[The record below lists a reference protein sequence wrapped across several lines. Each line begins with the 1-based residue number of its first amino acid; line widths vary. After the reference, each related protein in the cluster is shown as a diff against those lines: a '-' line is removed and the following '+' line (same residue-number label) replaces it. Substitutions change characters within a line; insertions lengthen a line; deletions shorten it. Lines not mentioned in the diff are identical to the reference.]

1 MTKKLTKR
9 FVSFIITLAMVMT
22 VMPII
27 PAMAAETATYTS
39 GKSWAD
45 VTTDSGNYT
54 QDENGNITLTG
65 DVNISTFIELTS
77 GSLTVDLGGHKLTRT
92 GAGATVFS
100 VKGGELTIKGT
111 DEGSTV
117 TNSNE
122 TATTGGMVIADGA
135 NAKINIE
142 GGTFDQTIKGGVALA
157 SQNGASVKITGGT
170 FTISNN
176 ETTTMPVLVN
186 GGGSLDMSGGEI
198 KAAKSCLQVQDENSK
213 VTITNGKITSTAGDK
228 TAAVYVTLKG
238 SFEMSGG
245 EITTAGQA
253 INVGNAADEAED
265 ASVGTNATIKGTA
278 KISRTNDPGVGLLQV
293 GDYGILNIEGE
304 ADIQDTVMAFANGEL
319 NISGGKITSTGY
331 AVGTNGSDD
340 GNPNSSKGAKINITG
355 GTITGSDEAC
365 GIYAPAGDWTISG
378 GTTKIKGGAGI
389 VVRGADVDVQ
399 GGTITATGI
408 GNIEVGDAKH
418 QVPAAGIT
426 VDNAGYPEQS
436 GDDGQK
442 HVSIGEDA
450 TVTAPIGGKTL
461 AACDNGTDVTTDG
474 FDPDENPF
482 NISGGNFTLGEE
494 GTKDQEHVNQF
505 LGTGYKYD
513 TSGDIIY
520 EGNAEAEINGRKFEK
535 LADAI
540 EYAQTDDVIKILAE
554 NDEVNGV
561 VTLPGTNGTGRLEIK
576 KKVTIDL
583 NGKTLKKPDDWND
596 NVSSIVIVGGGDLTV
611 KDSQGTGKITGN
623 GTLLMVKDG
632 TLTIDEGATIDQ
644 TAGTDTENDTAVA
657 AYGDNAVLNIKDGT
671 ITAKESGVGVFGN
684 GQLTITGGTITADEM
699 GISTNGSLTD
709 KDADIQIKGGTITS
723 TGSAGVYLPA
733 GKMTV
738 TEGEIT
744 GKAGIVQFGGEL
756 TVEGGTIKA
765 TDTEND
771 NITVGDSGQAVPVA
785 AVTTNKQSG
794 YADPTAT
801 LKGGKFEAAEGKDA
815 VTYTE
820 NGGEP
825 EGDSA
830 LTVEG
835 GSYSAPVDEKLLS
848 NTLNYEAKSNDAD
861 APYSYHQTLDDA
873 QDAAGSDGEVI
884 ISNTDSQAVKL
895 NGDSKITEVKMTKDD
910 DGNDVVDITVNVG
923 IIGATEAGSTAGDA
937 HKGDAAFWVGVGLI
951 APADADGVNYKL
963 VGRDED
969 FRQNNGNGSFDTFA
983 GGKGFAA
990 WVNAAS
996 KSAATYVV
1004 QWTKAGGETEVVT
1017 YNITFTDVTL
1027 QEDNVTPNITAVG
1040 FKADAAAA
1048 KTAID
1053 TDLGKALTA
1062 NDVVGNTMYAVFK
1075 LEGAAVT
1082 NTSVTATFSDG
1093 THTYTEPAFAVTDK
1107 NKHVVYFSFDDLGNK
1122 VTPDGTLGEGHYT
1135 ITVTA
1140 GAFHAT
1146 KELDVYKVV
1155 YKAENGTVTQ
1165 PTKAIY
1171 AASVADADTLT
1182 ATKPEVTPDSGY
1194 TAENVDWSEG
1204 KPSDTDHTIT
1214 YTATCAEEYV
1224 PVVEAA
1230 TIADSNGD
1238 VENVVGDYSAE
1249 YTEKDA
1255 ATGHYKITG
1264 TAADLKK
1271 HTNGDDTEGYWFG
1284 VEIKAPTDVDTSA
1297 DKEYKVTFDEDTTAH
1312 PSKFDDLVNI
1322 ADAKGAILYF
1332 DTKGDGND
1340 KHTVTIEWDD
1350 STKFIYDIDL
1360 SEVKHYVEN
1369 PTVNVGNDKGT
1380 MTPTD
1385 DYTIDPVTTY
1395 EDKTGY
1401 KFAKVTFKT
1410 TGDQIVPWG
1419 VNGANKEGN
1428 WVGIT
1433 VAPPVGSK
1441 IIGLATAAEETPM
1454 PAFTAPNA
1462 NDGDSDQLSGYYVDA
1477 NNITTKP
1484 YFFVKIKDSV
1494 SGVETIYCYLLT
1506 KDASINLEQKPV
1518 TKYTV
1523 TCNTATN
1530 GKVVAD
1536 KTDAAKDE
1544 TVTLTVTAETG
1555 YKLDTL
1561 VVQDAANTEVT
1572 TAQQADG
1579 TYTFTM
1585 PASNVTVTATF
1596 AAETVEPDTAE
1607 IKFVGFVTADEIG
1620 NDILNALAPQV
1631 KGDGATWGSEG
1642 ITDCIANT
1650 LYAAFS
1656 ADNEEGVNYTVKF
1669 TKGEKS
1675 YEQTVEGVTKG
1686 GLAYV
1691 SFDDQAKDA
1700 FGAEPQGEYT
1710 VELFKNGTL
1719 VNASSDEIEV
1729 YQVKYVASEGVTG
1742 NDTVVYTDAEGLDA
1756 AKTAR
1761 PEGFALASGMNRW
1774 NDNKAETSGYTVTV
1788 TLSGYHRS
1796 TSSGGS
1802 GGSSNHSVSA
1812 PSKSDNGSV
1821 SVSSKSAPKGSKV
1834 TITVKPD
1841 KGYKTGSVTVKDAN
1855 GNILEVTD
1863 NGDGTYSFVMP
1874 DTKVSVATEFVEEG
1888 TATPAPDTTP
1898 SPEPTPAPDAEDNC
1912 PSEKFVD
1919 VDQSQWYHEGIDYAL
1934 TNGLMS
1940 GMDDTTFEPDSTT
1953 TRAMIV
1959 AVLYRLD
1966 GSPEVAMA
1974 NFTDV
1979 PENAWYANAVAW
1991 GEANGVVSG
2000 YDEETFGP
2008 EDSITR
2014 EQMAAILY
2022 RYAQYEG
2029 IDVSAQADLSVY
2041 SDAGSVSDWA
2051 NTSLSWA
2058 NAEGLISG
2066 MSDTELAPTGT
2077 ATRAQVAA
2085 ILMRYCENIAK

>member
-9 FVSFIITLAMVMT
+9 FVSFIVTLAMVMT

-27 PAMAAETATYTS
+27 PAMAANGRCETLAEVVQALGGDTKAKADEANNKVTLIDNVTNIGDTRIDVS
-39 GKSWAD
+39 NMTLDLADKS
-45 VTTDSGNYT
+45 
-54 QDENGNITLTG
+54 ITLNNDCTLIFVSSATITG
-65 DVNISTFIELTS
+65 DTGFITQAA
-77 GSLTVDLGGHKLTRT
+77 GNGTYWTIQAANPDKDITVKL
-92 GAGATVFS
+92 
-100 VKGGELTIKGT
+100 
-111 DEGSTV
+111 
-117 TNSNE
+117 
-122 TATTGGMVIADGA
+122 
-135 NAKINIE
+135 
-142 GGTFDQTIKGGVALA
+142 
-157 SQNGASVKITGGT
+157 TGGT
-170 FTISNN
+170 IKNADNSQRCVYVGNGDRFEMSGGKIESPTRSIWLQDGSSAAISGNAQITSTSTN
-176 ETTTMPVLVN
+176 IEEPAVVVM
-186 GGGSLDMSGGEI
+186 GGSSLDMSGGTI
-198 KAAKSCLQVQDENSK
+198 TSNGVCMQVEGENSK
-213 VTITNGKITSTAGDK
+213 INVTNGTIQGNASDQIS
-228 TAAVYVTLKG
+228 AVYVISQS
-238 SFEMSGG
+238 SFEMTGG
-245 EITTAGQA
+245 KITTAGGQA
-253 INVGNAADEAED
+253 VSVGQTAED
-265 ASVGTNATIKGTA
+265 TNTTATIGGTA
-278 KISRTNDPGVGLLQV
+278 EISRTGDQGVGLLEVKGQQCK
-293 GDYGILNIEGE
+293 LNIEDK
-304 ADIQDTVMAFANGEL
+304 AHIKDTIMVFANGEL
-319 NISGGKITSTGY
+319 NISGGTIESEGY
-331 AVGTNGSDD
+331 AVGTNGSGD
-340 GNPNSSKGAKINITG
+340 GDPNSSKGAKINITG
-355 GTITGSDEAC
+355 GTITSDEDSCA
-365 GIYAPAGDWTISG
+365 IYAPAGTWTISG
-378 GTTKIKGGAGI
+378 ENTEIKGAAGI

-399 GGTITATGI
+399 GGTITATASAGTT
-408 GNIEVGDAKH
+408 IEVGATKH
-418 QVPAAGIT
+418 AVPAAGIT
-426 VDNAGYPEQS
+426 VDIADYPAQS

-442 HVSIGEDA
+442 HVSIGKDA
-450 TVTAPIGGKTL
+450 TVKAPKGGQTL
-461 AACDNGTDVTTDG
+461 AACNNGNDVTTDG
-474 FDPDENPF
+474 VDPDENPF

-520 EGNAEAEINGRKFEK
+520 EGKAEAEINGRKFAK

-561 VTLPGTNGTGRLEIK
+561 VTLPGTNGTDGTGRLEIK

-596 NVSSIVIVGGGDLTV
+596 NVSSIVIVDGGDLTV
-611 KDSQGTGKITGN
+611 KDSTGTGKITGN

-644 TAGTDTENDTAVA
+644 AVGKDTENDTAVA
-657 AYGDNAVLNIKDGT
+657 AYGDNAVLNIKGGT
-671 ITAKESGVGVFGN
+671 ITAKECGAGVFGKGKLN
-684 GQLTITGGTITADEM
+684 VTGGTITADKM
-699 GISTNGSLTD
+699 GISTNGSLTNE
-709 KDADIQIKGGTITS
+709 DADIQIKGGTITS

-765 TDTEND
+765 TDTENN

-801 LKGGKFEAAEGKDA
+801 LKGGKFEGSAENKPAVSYTESGNPAEG
-815 VTYTE
+815 Y
-820 NGGEP
+820 
-825 EGDSA
+825 SA

-848 NTLNYEAKSNDAD
+848 DTLNYEAKSNDAN
-861 APYSYHQTLDDA
+861 APYSYHKTLDDA

-884 ISNTDSQAVKL
+884 ISDTDSQAVKL
-895 NGDSKITEVKMTKDD
+895 NGDSKITKVKMTKDD

-923 IIGATEAGSTAGDA
+923 TIGATEAGSTAGDA
-937 HKGDAAFWVGVGLI
+937 HKGDAAFWVGIGLI
-951 APADADGVNYKL
+951 APADATGINYKL
-963 VGRDED
+963 VDRDED
-969 FRQNNGNGSFDTFA
+969 FRQNNGNSSFDTFA

-990 WVNAAS
+990 WVDAAS
-996 KSAATYVV
+996 IEKTTYVV
-1004 QWTKAGGETEVVT
+1004 QWTKDNGEPEEVT

-1048 KTAID
+1048 NTAID

-1082 NTSVTATFSDG
+1082 NTLVTATFSDG

-1182 ATKPEVTPDSGY
+1182 ATKPDVTPDTGY

-1214 YTATCAEEYV
+1214 YTATCAKEYV

-1238 VENVVGDYSAE
+1238 VTNVVGNYSAE

-1271 HTNGDDTEGYWFG
+1271 HTNGDGTEGYWFG
-1284 VEIKAPTDVDTSA
+1284 VEIKAPDGVDTETA
-1297 DKEYKVTFDEDTTAH
+1297 DKEYKVTFDKETTAH

-1322 ADAKGAILYF
+1322 AGAKGAILYF

-1360 SEVKHYVEN
+1360 TEVKHYVEN
-1369 PTVNVGNDKGT
+1369 P
-1380 MTPTD
+1380 
-1385 DYTIDPVTTY
+1385 
-1395 EDKTGY
+1395 
-1401 KFAKVTFKT
+1401 
-1410 TGDQIVPWG
+1410 
-1419 VNGANKEGN
+1419 
-1428 WVGIT
+1428 
-1433 VAPPVGSK
+1433 
-1441 IIGLATAAEETPM
+1441 
-1454 PAFTAPNA
+1454 
-1462 NDGDSDQLSGYYVDA
+1462 
-1477 NNITTKP
+1477 
-1484 YFFVKIKDSV
+1484 
-1494 SGVETIYCYLLT
+1494 
-1506 KDASINLEQKPV
+1506 
-1518 TKYTV
+1518 KYTV
-1523 TCNTATN
+1523 TCETATN

-1536 KTDAAKDE
+1536 KTDAAEDE

-1561 VVQDAANTEVT
+1561 VVKDAANTEVT

-1596 AAETVEPDTAE
+1596 AAKTVEPDTAE
-1607 IKFVGFVTADEIG
+1607 IKFVGFVTKDENG
-1620 NDILNALAPQV
+1620 NNILNALAPQV
-1631 KGDGATWGSEG
+1631 KGDGATWGTDG

-1656 ADNEEGVNYTVKF
+1656 ADNEEGVTYTVKF
-1669 TKGEKS
+1669 TKDGQS

-1710 VELFKNGTL
+1710 VELFKDGTL
-1719 VNASSDEIEV
+1719 VNASSDKIKV
-1729 YQVKYVASEGVTG
+1729 YQIKYVAGEGVTG
-1742 NDTVVYTDAEGLDA
+1742 NNTVVYTDAEGLDA

-1919 VDQSQWYHEGIDYAL
+1919 VDPSQWYHEGIDYAL

-2022 RYAQYEG
+2022 RYAQYKG

-2058 NAEGLISG
+2058 NAEGLVSG